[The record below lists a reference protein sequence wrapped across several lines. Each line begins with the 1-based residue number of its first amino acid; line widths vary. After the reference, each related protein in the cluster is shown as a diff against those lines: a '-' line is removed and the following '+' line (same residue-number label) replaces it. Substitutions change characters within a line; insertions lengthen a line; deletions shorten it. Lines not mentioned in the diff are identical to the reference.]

1 MGQIYIFQ
9 MLKFNYN
16 YISDLRSLLKFI
28 CVATKERYPWSCYSL
43 SHFWLFATPW
53 TVQPTSLPW
62 PWDDFPGKNTGVGCH
77 SLLQGIFPIQ
87 ELNLGLLYCRQIL
100 YHLSHQG
107 SPPLKLQIP
116 KYYELRMLHR
126 PLKMTVGTGL
136 NTPFQNLHWI
146 NILFCWTSWLRL
158 RVTTFSK

>member
-77 SLLQGIFPIQ
+77 SLLQGIFPPKDWTHVSCIAGGFFTPEPPGKQ
-87 ELNLGLLYCRQIL
+87 GWNWDTSHPWAHHCAMKMGHSDWLGRVRLCPGRW
-100 YHLSHQG
+100 
-107 SPPLKLQIP
+107 LKW
-116 KYYELRMLHR
+116 R
-126 PLKMTVGTGL
+126 GTGPS
-136 NTPFQNLHWI
+136 N
-146 NILFCWTSWLRL
+146 SW
-158 RVTTFSK
+158 